1 VRFFEVY
8 MRIFFRARYTRA
20 VVIARLRVRALA
32 TTSVFLIALG
42 ANAAAAQASQCPFN
56 VDGNGTVADALRDG
70 TVLARY
76 ARGERNAAALVAGTG
91 ANSATVLATIA
102 SNLDRLDI
110 DGSGAFDEADAAA
123 ILRVLFGFNTA
134 TAATIPKGNFA
145 TRDTPAALTA
155 YLDGGCSST
164 PLADLQRASK
174 FLIQASF
181 GPSFADI
188 NAFNALA
195 EDPAIFGSST
205 RRKASSWINTQ
216 FDTPRSDR
224 HWNDYK
230 TYFDANCVPNLRCG
244 TADNLPRQS
253 FWKQAITAPDQLR
266 QRVAFALSQILVVSS
281 LGISNNGNEL
291 SVYLDLLNDNA
302 LGNYRSIIDGAL
314 RSHAMSLYLSNYRND
329 GSRLTPNE
337 NLAREM
343 LQLFSIGLLQLN
355 ADGTPVTGN
364 PPTFT
369 ETTVKGF
376 ARAFTGLSFDD
387 RPRTR
392 RCIVDSLETIPSWN
406 WTPEFTCSPSS
417 DTTVIADREGY
428 QRPFIAYAG
437 HHSAA
442 PRTLLQYDPTLANA
456 ASPDLRCT
464 PAKVSATQNVTSV
477 PTVPGTYGT
486 QVSADTAE
494 RLIDD
499 AVTNI
504 FCHPNV
510 GPFIGKQLIRFFVTS
525 TPSPAYVARV
535 TAAFNDNG
543 SGVRGD
549 MKKVMRAI
557 LLDEEAIY
565 GSELTPGE
573 RLKFGK
579 LREPVLRL
587 SHILRAFPRP
597 TRNAPAFSGRYYID
611 GLATPEYGINQSPL
625 QSPSVFNFFHPQ
637 FVPPGPVRR
646 ASATAPEFEITTTTA
661 IAQTQNY
668 LGKLVSQSTY
678 ALPYGDF
685 GYFTVFSAPRCAL
698 FANPP
703 VYDDCLFMDYSE
715 LVAKVGNTSDML
727 DYVNLVLL
735 GGKLP
740 ASVKATYLSAVEE
753 RLSANYSGL
762 TAEQIRVR
770 KIERV
775 RVVIWLAVH
784 SPEFQV
790 QY

>member
-1 VRFFEVY
+1 MKVQLNHLFATIAIAVCILFCSPKEVQ
-8 MRIFFRARYTRA
+8 
-20 VVIARLRVRALA
+20 
-32 TTSVFLIALG
+32 
-42 ANAAAAQASQCPFN
+42 AQASRCPFN
-56 VDGNGTVADALRDG
+56 IDGVGPVADALRDG
-70 TVLARY
+70 IVLGRY
-76 ARGERNAAALVAGTG
+76 ARGERNGAKLVAGTG
-91 ANSATVLATIA
+91 ASPSIALSTIDA
-102 SNLDRLDI
+102 NLDRLDI
-110 DGSGAFDEADAAA
+110 DGSGAFDAADAAS
-123 ILRVLFGFNTA
+123 ILRVLFGYNTD
-134 TAATIPKGNFA
+134 AAAVVMKGDFA
-145 TRDTPAALTA
+145 TRDTQAALKA
-155 YLDGGCSST
+155 YLDGGCAST
-164 PLADLQRASK
+164 SLADLQRASK
-174 FLIQASF
+174 FLMQATF
-181 GPSFADI
+181 GPSLADI
-188 NAFNALA
+188 NAFNILA
-195 EDPAIFGSST
+195 EDTSIQGSST
-205 RRKASSWINTQ
+205 RRKASTWINAQINTS
-216 FDTPRSDR
+216 RSER
-224 HWNDYK
+224 HWDDYK
-230 TYFDANCVPNLRCG
+230 RYFDANCVPNLRCG

-266 QRVAFALSQILVVSS
+266 QRVAFALSEILVVSS
-281 LGISNNGNEL
+281 LGLSNNGAEL
-291 SVYLDLLNDNA
+291 SVYLDFLNDNA
-302 LGNYRSIIDGAL
+302 LGNYRDVIDGAL
-314 RSHAMSLYLSNYRND
+314 RSHAMNLYLTNFRND
-329 GSRLTPNE
+329 GSQLNPNE

-343 LQLFSIGLLQLN
+343 LQLFSVGLVQLN
-355 ADGTPVTGN
+355 PDGTPANGN
-364 PPTFT
+364 VPTFT
-369 ETTVKGF
+369 EKTVKGF
-376 ARAFTGLSFDD
+376 ARSFTGLSFDD
-387 RPRTR
+387 RLRTR
-392 RCIVDSLETIPSWN
+392 RCVDDTLETIPSWN
-406 WTPEFTCSPSS
+406 WTPDAKCSPSS

-428 QRPFIAYAG
+428 RRPFIAYAG

-442 PRTLLQYDPTLANA
+442 PRSLMQYDPTAANA
-456 ASPDLRCT
+456 NSPDPRCAS
-464 PAKVSATQNVTSV
+464 AKVLATQNVASV
-477 PTVPGTYGT
+477 PIVPGAYGT
-486 QVSADTAE
+486 KVSAATAE

-543 SGVRGD
+543 SAVRGD

-557 LLDEEAIY
+557 LLDDEAIY
-565 GSELTPGE
+565 GSELPPAE
-573 RLKFGK
+573 RPKYGK
-579 LREPVLRL
+579 LREPILRL

-597 TRNAPAFSGRYYID
+597 TTNAPPFSGRYYID

-625 QSPSVFNFFHPQ
+625 QSPSVFNFFNPQ
-637 FVPPGPVRR
+637 FVPPGPVKR
-646 ASATAPEFEITTTTA
+646 ANATAPEFEITTTTS

-678 ALPYGDF
+678 TLPYGDF
-685 GYFTVFSAPRCAL
+685 GYFNVFSAPRCSL

-715 LVAKVGNTSDML
+715 LVAKVDNTSDMF

-740 ASVKATYLSAVEE
+740 ASVKATYLRAVEE
-753 RLSANYSGL
+753 RLSSNYSGL